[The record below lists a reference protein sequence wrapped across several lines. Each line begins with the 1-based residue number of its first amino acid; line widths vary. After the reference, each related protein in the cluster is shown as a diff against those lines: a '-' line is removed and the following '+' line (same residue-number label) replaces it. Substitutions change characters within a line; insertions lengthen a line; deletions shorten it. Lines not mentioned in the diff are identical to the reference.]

1 MEMALQRYSWAVD
14 AMAVVIGAY
23 LAARTVNTIAAAAI
37 APKPALVQQA
47 SATPQASGQPQRVD
61 LDADKL
67 AKLFDVPL
75 PKPPQPGDE
84 KAQPQR
90 AGWNPVPVRSSLHGS
105 LVGTAIAE
113 PRQYSLCQLINPDL
127 NETQVYTIG
136 DKYQGA
142 RIYGIEKDRVLIDNS
157 GVNEYIDNSASAP
170 PNLGVMPLPQ
180 PVGVAQGGGGEGVK
194 QLSENQYVVARSE
207 INNALT
213 NLSDL
218 ATKARIVPSF
228 KNGVA
233 NGFKLFSI
241 VPDSLY
247 AKIGVQNGDVI
258 RRINGYEMNSPD
270 KALEIYQK
278 LRDASRIEIELE
290 RRGESLRKSYSI
302 E

>member
-1 MEMALQRYSWAVD
+1 MELVLQRYSWALNL
-14 AMAVVIGAY
+14 AAVLLGAY
-23 LAARTVNTIAAAAI
+23 FAARTVNTLAATAI
-37 APKPALVQQA
+37 APKPALLQQA
-47 SATPQASGQPQRVD
+47 ASPQAAPLAQHAE
-61 LDADKL
+61 LDPDKV

-75 PKPPQPGDE
+75 PKPV
-84 KAQPQR
+84 
-90 AGWNPVPVRSSLHGS
+90 AGGADVSAEPVRGAWNPVPSRSSLHGT
-105 LVGTAIAE
+105 LVGTAIADP
-113 PRQYSLCQLINPDL
+113 PRYSLCQITNPDL
-127 NETQVYTIG
+127 NETQVYGIG

-142 RIYGIEKDRVLIDNS
+142 RIYQIEKERVLIDND
-157 GVNEYIDNSASAP
+157 GKNEFIDNNAAAP
-170 PNLGVMPLPQ
+170 PSLGAAVPMPP
-180 PVGVAQGGGGEGVK
+180 PAAGGEGVK
-194 QLSENQYVVARSE
+194 QLSENQYVVAKSE

-247 AKIGVQNGDVI
+247 AKIGIQNGDVI

-278 LRDASRIEIELE
+278 LRDANRIEIELE
-290 RRGESLRKSYSI
+290 RRGETLRKTYSI